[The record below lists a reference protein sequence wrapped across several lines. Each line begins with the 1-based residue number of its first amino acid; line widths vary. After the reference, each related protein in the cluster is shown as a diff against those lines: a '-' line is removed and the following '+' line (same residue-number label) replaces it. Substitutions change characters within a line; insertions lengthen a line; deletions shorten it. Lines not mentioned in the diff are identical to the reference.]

1 MKTDFIPCS
10 KLRREQLYP
19 SFSLRCMNHCKMD
32 IIAEELS
39 VLGGFNLL
47 VIGMTEC
54 SFYTHKLQF
63 IDGLNLSYTL
73 TDKELVLQ
81 DLEELEAVLVE
92 LEKDKRRTVVLE
104 TCIPSLMNL
113 DIESLTD
120 SDKFI
125 FLKVP
130 NYVGINSNDVLSLLY
145 LSLFQNDLKMN
156 PIDGITKIDSA
167 SFLKIVKASEVLS
180 YKTYLVKEKKYYRL
194 FKELG
199 KKDNTIQVLDESH
212 IHPLSYYE
220 ENMEALGI
228 TDADLVSLKHEI
240 QSFSNKNITGIK
252 SLHAVELADLLKD
265 HGIRVDKIVVP
276 FIDEDKYK
284 LLSTELKDSYLSLNY
299 SATSHDVIDL
309 SMLDNIEQATS
320 FQKLVMLMKE
330 LTHVFE

>member
-1 MKTDFIPCS
+1 
-10 KLRREQLYP
+10 
-19 SFSLRCMNHCKMD
+19 MD
-32 IIAEELS
+32 IIAEELA
-39 VLGGFNLL
+39 VLGSFNLL

-54 SFYTHKLQF
+54 TFYSHKLQF

-81 DLEELEAVLVE
+81 DLEELEAVFAE

-130 NYVGINSNDVLSLLY
+130 NYVGINSNDVLGFLY
-145 LSLFQNDLKMN
+145 LSLFQSDLKIN
-156 PIDGITKIDSA
+156 PIDGIIKIDSA
-167 SFLKIVKASEVLS
+167 SFLKIVKAREILS

-212 IHPLSYYE
+212 LQPLSYYE
-220 ENMEALGI
+220 ENKEALSI
-228 TDADLVSLKHEI
+228 ADADLLSLKHEI
-240 QSFSNKNITGIK
+240 QSLSNKNITGLK
-252 SLHAVELADLLKD
+252 SLHAVELAALLKD

-330 LTHVFE
+330 LRHAFE

>member
-54 SFYTHKLQF
+54 SFYSHKNQF
-63 IDGLNLSYTL
+63 KYE
-73 TDKELVLQ
+73 ELVLQ

-212 IHPLSYYE
+212 LHPLSYYE
-220 ENMEALGI
+220 ENMKALGI
-228 TDADLVSLKHEI
+228 TDANLVSLKHEI
-240 QSFSNKNITGIK
+240 QSLSNKNITGIK

-320 FQKLVMLMKE
+320 FQKIVMLMKE

>member
-1 MKTDFIPCS
+1 
-10 KLRREQLYP
+10 
-19 SFSLRCMNHCKMD
+19 MD

-47 VIGMTEC
+47 AIGMTEC
-54 SFYTHKLQF
+54 SFYSHKLRF

-81 DLEELEAVLVE
+81 DLEELEGVLVE
-92 LEKDKRRTVVLE
+92 LEKDKRRTVVVE

-156 PIDGITKIDSA
+156 PIDGIAKIDSA
-167 SFLKIVKASEVLS
+167 SFLKIVKVSEVLS

-240 QSFSNKNITGIK
+240 QSLSNKNITGIK

-284 LLSTELKDSYLSLNY
+284 LLSTELRDSYLSLNY